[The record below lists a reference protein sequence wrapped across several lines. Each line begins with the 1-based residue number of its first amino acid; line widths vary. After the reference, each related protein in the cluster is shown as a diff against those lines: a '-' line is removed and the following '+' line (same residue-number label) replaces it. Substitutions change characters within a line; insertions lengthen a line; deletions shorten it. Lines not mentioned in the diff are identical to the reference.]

1 MRDEQLIE
9 RIMKDLRC
17 SRAYA
22 VEYLMER
29 RYNQMSHGQAVNEV
43 NEKFRQTI
51 VDSFLSTDNK
61 GGHK

>member
-29 RYNQMSHGQAVNEV
+29 RYNQMSHSQAVNEV
-43 NEKFRQTI
+43 NRKLSPSGL
-51 VDSFLSTDNK
+51 DNSLSTDNK
-61 GGHK
+61 GEQS